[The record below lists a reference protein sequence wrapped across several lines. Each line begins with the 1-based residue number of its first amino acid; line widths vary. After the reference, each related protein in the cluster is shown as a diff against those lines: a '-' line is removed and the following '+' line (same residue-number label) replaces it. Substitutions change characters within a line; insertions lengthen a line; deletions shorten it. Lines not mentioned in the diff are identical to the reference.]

1 MINEALLYVIII
13 LHFILVL
20 FIVLTPFFGNNYFMM
35 LHSIVVPFIIL
46 HWVLND
52 NNCSLTLMEKELRKS
67 IYGTEPDP
75 NECFTYNL
83 IAPVYDFKKNNV
95 EFQEIIYTVT
105 ITLWLI
111 SIYRLYDNWSNGK
124 LSRIEDLLNY

>member
-1 MINEALLYVIII
+1 
-13 LHFILVL
+13 
-20 FIVLTPFFGNNYFMM
+20 
-35 LHSIVVPFIIL
+35 
-46 HWVLND
+46 
-52 NNCSLTLMEKELRKS
+52 MEKELRKS